1 MSGFFDKL
9 RNGIARF
16 MYGRNGADALNGAI
30 FLLYLV
36 ALVLSMVVVPQTTHV
51 WVYTLLNS
59 LSFVLALV
67 YIFRAF
73 SRNLEKRRAENRRF
87 LAWWE
92 PRRQSLRGWNARRR
106 DREHRYIRCRHCGTR
121 LRLPRGKGKIEVTCP
136 KCREKTI
143 TRT

>member
-1 MSGFFDKL
+1 MSGFFGKL
-9 RNGIARF
+9 RDGIARF

-30 FLLYLV
+30 FALYLV
-36 ALVLSMVVVPQTTHV
+36 VLVLSALLVSQTTHV

-59 LSFVLALV
+59 LTFVLALV

-73 SRNLEKRRAENRRF
+73 SRNLEKRRAENARF
-87 LAWWE
+87 LQWWE
-92 PRRQSLRGWNARRR
+92 PKRQGIRAWNYRRR
-106 DREHRYIRCRHCGTR
+106 DRSHCYIKCRYCGTR

-136 KCREKTI
+136 KCHEKTI